1 MADIRV
7 RVLFHKALR
16 NEEKQAALNGARVT
30 LGRFSVLCESG
41 ELCDRSLKGVRDRK
55 TLQELLAI
63 PEKTSVFLTPQNK
76 GWGILQQF
84 IYRTLA
90 RNVLGVAVAPYK
102 LEGYAEGRPM
112 RAGYSGGKILD
123 VIENG
128 IYARSAV
135 VSTYQFRRQLEGEDG
150 LKGVALATAL
160 ALGELFIDP
169 RTGNGSGGG
178 GFYACKSD
186 GCLMATDSVPYRWTK
201 RFVDES
207 RGFCSACVGAIEKTV
222 RALKE
227 GRL

>member
-1 MADIRV
+1 MTGIRV

-16 NEEKQAALNGARVT
+16 DEEKQAAFSGARVT
-30 LGRFSVLCESG
+30 LGRFSVFCEYG

-63 PEKTSVFLTPQNK
+63 PENASVFLTPQNK
-76 GWGILQQF
+76 GGGIIRQF
-84 IYRTLA
+84 IYRA
-90 RNVLGVAVAPYK
+90 RAGNVLGVAVAPYK
-102 LEGYAEGRPM
+102 LEGYAEGRSM
-112 RAGYSGGKILD
+112 RAGYFGGKILD
-123 VIENG
+123 LIENG
-128 IYARSAV
+128 IYARSAL
-135 VSTYQFRRQLEGEDG
+135 VSTYQFRRELEGKDG

-186 GCLMATDSVPYRWTK
+186 GCLMATDSVSYRWMK
-201 RFVDES
+201 RFVDEG
-207 RGFCSACVGAIEKTV
+207 RGFCSACVDAIEKTV